1 MYSSFQSRP
10 ALPRLFPP
18 GHSGTARPAISSVH
32 ARPRPREPLHP
43 PRYTSEDQ
51 PIDDLLQAR
60 HWAGHRSKY
69 PHRTGLARQ
78 GDGLLLMWYVSPRP
92 GPSRGPLPP
101 PSPSAGLAA
110 GSPPARVRGQHHVG
124 RHSGS
129 RPGRRVQSR
138 RDHRHPLGGERAVHA
153 RRRPPMLLPR
163 RHSPELR
170 HRRHGDSTRPG
181 KPTHTPPSASSP
193 LLLFF

>member
-69 PHRTGLARQ
+69 PHPTGLARQ

-101 PSPSAGLAA
+101 PSFC
-110 GSPPARVRGQHHVG
+110 
-124 RHSGS
+124 
-129 RPGRRVQSR
+129 RPGRRFTSSPR
-138 RDHRHPLGGERAVHA
+138 SWTAPCRTPFGI
-153 RRRPPMLLPR
+153 PPWTA
-163 RHSPELR
+163 SPESAR
-170 HRRHGDSTRPG
+170 SSPSSRWRACCPRSSSPSDATAAPSFSGT
-181 KPTHTPPSASSP
+181 SASTTW
-193 LLLFF
+193 